1 MVKKTSEQNP
11 VDEAYLRS
19 LMAGSPPERVTPSV
33 PQKRGNGQGNGR
45 RNKDGI

>member
-33 PQKRGNGQGNGR
+33 PKRGNGQGNGR